1 MLTRNGIPH
10 GHYVASSAAGQQLL
24 AKVRLD
30 GKQGPVVILPDG
42 RALANP
48 SNSEILDALGATSVA
63 DTACDVVV
71 VGGGPAGLATA
82 VYSASEG
89 LRTIVVEAEAVGGQA
104 GTSTLIRNY
113 LGFPR
118 GIGGAQLAQRA
129 YDQAWLFGAKFVF
142 ARRAVALRSEG
153 RERFVELEDGM
164 TIRAR
169 AVVIATGASY
179 RRLGVPS
186 IERFCG
192 AGFFYVVP
200 VEASFMKGRDAIV
213 VGGGNSAGQ
222 AVAHLSKYARR
233 VVHVVRGDTLARS
246 MSDYLVQ
253 YNAHRPNVEL
263 RLHTELTHG
272 EGEGALRAVT
282 MRDRS
287 TGATRRFEG
296 TVVFALIGAEPHT
309 GWLTDALQGT
319 RDGYV
324 ATGADRFSGEY
335 ECVARRPGRFETS
348 MPGVFAVG
356 DVRAGSVKRV
366 AAAAGEGSM
375 VVATIHDYLAQPAA
389 I

>member
-1 MLTRNGIPH
+1 
-10 GHYVASSAAGQQLL
+10 
-24 AKVRLD
+24 
-30 GKQGPVVILPDG
+30 
-42 RALANP
+42 
-48 SNSEILDALGATSVA
+48 
-63 DTACDVVV
+63 
-71 VGGGPAGLATA
+71 
-82 VYSASEG
+82 
-89 LRTIVVEAEAVGGQA
+89 
-104 GTSTLIRNY
+104 
-113 LGFPR
+113 
-118 GIGGAQLAQRA
+118 
-129 YDQAWLFGAKFVF
+129 
-142 ARRAVALRSEG
+142 
-153 RERFVELEDGM
+153 
-164 TIRAR
+164 
-169 AVVIATGASY
+169 
-179 RRLGVPS
+179 
-186 IERFCG
+186 
-192 AGFFYVVP
+192 
-200 VEASFMKGRDAIV
+200 
-213 VGGGNSAGQ
+213 
-222 AVAHLSKYARR
+222 
-233 VVHVVRGDTLARS
+233 